1 MLNNNIITMK
11 LNGLLMNNSEN
22 MKDKAIK
29 VKNWSSFSE
38 IIDNY
43 YCFEK
48 WTFCDFSEH
57 DVCRRF

>member
-1 MLNNNIITMK
+1 MK
-11 LNGLLMNNSEN
+11 LKGLLMNKSEN

-48 WTFCDFSEH
+48 WTFCDFTEH